1 MNKFILSL
9 DQGTTSTRALLIDQN
24 GKIYGMAQ
32 KELTQIYP
40 NNGWVEHNPNE
51 ILKSLIEVIDK
62 VISENNIET
71 RQIAAI
77 GITNQR
83 ETAIVWDKDTGA
95 PIYNAIVWQD
105 NRTTDICEDLK
116 NKNLEKEISDK
127 TGLLIAP
134 YFSATKISWIL
145 NNVKSA
151 KEKAKSNKL
160 LFGTID
166 SWLIWNLTGKQNHAT
181 DFSNASRTMLYN
193 INKLEWDTDILNEL
207 DIPKSM
213 LPKVLNS
220 SDNFGN
226 YNYKGNKI
234 PIYGVLGDQQASLF
248 GQLCFDE
255 TSTKNTYGTGC
266 FMLMNT
272 SKQIIKSKNG
282 LLSTIAWG
290 INGEICYA
298 LEGSV
303 FIAGAGIQWLRDE
316 LKIIN
321 SSEESE
327 EHALKSSDN
336 NNLFVVPAFNGLGA
350 CLL

>member
-1 MNKFILSL
+1 
-9 DQGTTSTRALLIDQN
+9 
-24 GKIYGMAQ
+24 
-32 KELTQIYP
+32 
-40 NNGWVEHNPNE
+40 
-51 ILKSLIEVIDK
+51 
-62 VISENNIET
+62 
-71 RQIAAI
+71 
-77 GITNQR
+77 
-83 ETAIVWDKDTGA
+83 
-95 PIYNAIVWQD
+95 
-105 NRTTDICEDLK
+105 
-116 NKNLEKEISDK
+116 
-127 TGLLIAP
+127 
-134 YFSATKISWIL
+134 
-145 NNVKSA
+145 
-151 KEKAKSNKL
+151 
-160 LFGTID
+160 
-166 SWLIWNLTGKQNHAT
+166 
-181 DFSNASRTMLYN
+181 MLYN

-327 EHALKSSDN
+327 EHALKSSDK

-350 CLL
+350 PYWDMYAKGLIIGINRDTNKSDIIKATLDSIAYQTKDVLTSMEKDTKSKINLLKVDGGASNNNYLMQFQSNILGVKIERPQNTEVTALGAAFIAGLLCSFWDINHLKNLKYVKENFNPKFDSDKINKLYQTWNNAVKRSMNWIKD

>member
-220 SDNFGN
+220 SANFGN
-226 YNYKGNKI
+226 YNYKGHKI
-234 PIYGVLGDQQASLF
+234 PIYGVLGDQQAALF
-248 GQLCFDE
+248 GQKCFDE
-255 TSTKNTYGTGC
+255 ISTKNT
-266 FMLMNT
+266 LDQ
-272 SKQIIKSKNG
+272 K
-282 LLSTIAWG
+282 
-290 INGEICYA
+290 
-298 LEGSV
+298 
-303 FIAGAGIQWLRDE
+303 
-316 LKIIN
+316 
-321 SSEESE
+321 
-327 EHALKSSDN
+327 
-336 NNLFVVPAFNGLGA
+336 
-350 CLL
+350 